1 MKSNTNQIFNIC
13 MRKAASLRLITFVLS
28 IILLLP
34 TNSFGQSQSE
44 LKFIDAKNLMLIGNG
59 FENSI
64 VEYGRLPKSMEEE
77 FRKELIDLGANS
89 AGLAIRFS
97 SNSTTIAVKWSVK
110 NIFSMNHMAATGVR
124 GLDLYIFDRND
135 TAWRHAGTAIP
146 SSKKESFSTIIKG
159 VYAEYPFREDHEYL
173 LYLPLYDG
181 IDSLEIGIDS
191 DASIDTPQKSLL
203 TKAKKYK
210 PIIFYGTSITQGG
223 CASRPGM
230 AYPSILSRELG
241 RETINLGF
249 SGNGRMDIS
258 VANAIK
264 MIDAEALVVD
274 CLPNMTTTMVRDSA
288 YNFIS
293 TIADANPV
301 MTIYLVE
308 NPSFPQ
314 MRYNSTFRHETEE
327 ENGVWREVFER
338 LRRKGYINVEYFSGG
353 GLFCDDNE
361 STVDGTHFTDLGF
374 MRYSQEL
381 LPYLEH
387 LRVVK

>member
-1 MKSNTNQIFNIC
+1 MKSNLNQIFYTC
-13 MRKAASLRLITFVLS
+13 MREISVLRFITTVFGL
-28 IILLLP
+28 ILLFP
-34 TNSFGQSQSE
+34 TNSSGQTQSE
-44 LKFIDAKNLMLIGNG
+44 LKFVDAKTLMLIGNG
-59 FENSI
+59 FEDSV
-64 VEYGRLPKSMEEE
+64 VEYGRLPKSLEEN

-97 SNSTTIAVKWSVK
+97 SNSATIAVKWSVK
-110 NIFSMNHMAATGVR
+110 NNFSMNHMAATGVR

-135 TAWRHAGTAIP
+135 LAWRHAGTAIP
-146 SSKKESFSTIIKG
+146 SSKKESFSTIING
-159 VYAEYPFREDHEYL
+159 IYAEYPFREDHEYL

-181 IDSLEIGIDS
+181 IDSLEIGVDF

-203 TKAKKYK
+203 TKTKKYK

-264 MIDAEALVVD
+264 MIDALALVVD
-274 CLPNMTTTMVRDSA
+274 CLPNMTSAMVRDSA

-338 LRRKGYINVEYFSGG
+338 LRRKGYINVEYISSG
-353 GLFCDDNE
+353 GLFSDDNE